1 MQISRELLN
10 AHKAKLLGDRD
21 QLRSALDA
29 TIGGVAQVDHLLA
42 VLDLPEPAPGQDA
55 SSEPAAQPEAP
66 LRRPGKPVAPP
77 VPEPGKV

>member
-1 MQISRELLN
+1 MQISRELLG

-29 TIGGVAQVDHLLA
+29 TIGGIAQVDHLLA
-42 VLDLPEPAPGQDA
+42 VLDLPEPAPGQGA
-55 SSEPAAQPEAP
+55 PSGSPAQPEAP
-66 LRRPGKPVAPP
+66 LQPPGNPVAPT